1 MSAVLS
7 PQPLLRKEDQ
17 RLITGTGQFTSDT
30 WEQGTLYAAVVRT
43 DRAHARFR
51 ADWSTVRL
59 APGVRAVL
67 TAQEVAAAGF
77 SALLNA
83 ATVEGPLGQPQ
94 VVCRMPVLADS
105 KVLYVG
111 QPMAMVIADTAEL
124 AANAAEL
131 AEIDYETLPC
141 VVTYED
147 ATAAGAI
154 QLHEEAAGNTS
165 VVFENGDRA
174 AVDAAF
180 ARAAMTS
187 NVKVVSQ
194 RLIPAPMEP
203 RAVQAWHDAETGL
216 THVRTPTQ
224 GLLSMLGMFT
234 AITGW
239 AADSIRV
246 HTQDVGGSF
255 GLRGTA
261 TSEHVLLMLAARTL
275 NKPVRWIGSRSETFL
290 SDWHGRALTLHGH
303 IALDAQ
309 GRMLAI
315 RFDNQVDA
323 GAFNVYFSTHIG
335 ARNLSV
341 TMGGVYKVPALHMRS
356 HIFFTN
362 TVPVSAYRGAGRP
375 DLAYAIERLVDHAAH
390 EHGLDPVALRR
401 LNFIAPADFPYT
413 TANGTVYD
421 DGQFERVMDC
431 ALADSDAAGVDQ
443 RRERARSRGRLFG
456 RGLAYY
462 LESSGAG
469 AAAKDQVRGRIEGG
483 GLTLHAISGASGQG
497 HETSFAHIVERELSL
512 PSQRIR
518 FVAGEVGR
526 DLVGNSTGGSRTLYG
541 LGSAIVNLC
550 SQLMEHG
557 RPQMAQRWGCLP
569 EQVLIK
575 GGNWLHASDVGL
587 CMSFQAWLDQA
598 DAQGVELIG
607 QASSGATFPNGCHVA
622 EVEIDPQTGVCDLAG
637 YWAADDMGEV
647 ISPKQLVGQVHGG
660 VVQGLGQAFGEHAV
674 YDRETGQL
682 LSGSFMDYFMPRA
695 GILHSFHHQSVPVP
709 TKLNILG
716 AKGVGESGCSG
727 SLPALA
733 NAVIDALRPLGVTQA
748 DMPFSPARL
757 WDLIHSGRN

>member
-17 RLITGTGQFTSDT
+17 RLITGTGQFTSDA
-30 WEQGTLYAAVVRT
+30 WEQGTLHAVMVRS
-43 DRAHARFR
+43 DHAHARFK
-51 ADWSTVRL
+51 ADWSAVRQ
-59 APGVRAVL
+59 APGVRCVL
-67 TAQEVAAAGF
+67 TAQDVTAAGF
-77 SALLNA
+77 AALVNA
-83 ATVEGPLGQPQ
+83 VTVKDAQGQPQ
-94 VVCRMPVLADS
+94 VICRMPVLAQA

-124 AANAAEL
+124 AANAAEM

-141 VVTYED
+141 AVTFED
-147 ATAAGAI
+147 ATAPGAV
-154 QLHEEAAGNTS
+154 QLHEEAPGNTS
-165 VVFENGDRA
+165 VVFEAGDRA

-203 RAVQAWHDAETGL
+203 RAVQVWHDAATGL

-224 GLLSMLGMFT
+224 GLVSMLGMFT
-234 AITGW
+234 TITGW
-239 AADSIRV
+239 PADSIRI

-275 NKPVRWIGSRSETFL
+275 GRPVRWVSSRSETFL

-309 GRMLAI
+309 GRILAI

-335 ARNLSV
+335 ARNLSI

-356 HIFFTN
+356 HIYYTN

-390 EHGLDPVALRR
+390 EHGLDPVAIRR
-401 LNFIAPADFPYT
+401 LNFIPPADFPYT

-421 DGQFERVMDC
+421 NGQFERIMDC
-431 ALADSDAAGVDQ
+431 ALTDSDAAGVAQ

-462 LESSGAG
+462 LESSGPG
-469 AAAKDQVRGRIEGG
+469 AAAKDQVRGRIEAG

-497 HETSFAHIVERELSL
+497 HETSFARIVERELGL
-512 PSQRIR
+512 PSQRVR

-541 LGSAIVNLC
+541 LGSAIVDLC
-550 SQLMEHG
+550 RQLMEHG
-557 RPQMAQRWGCLP
+557 RPQVAQLWGCTP
-569 EQVLIK
+569 EELVIE
-575 GGNWLHASDVGL
+575 GGHWRHAGRE
-587 CMSFQAWLDQA
+587 MGFEAWLDQA
-598 DAQGVELIG
+598 GAEGLELIG
-607 QASSGATFPNGCHVA
+607 QASSGATFPNGCHIA
-622 EVEIDPQTGVCDLAG
+622 EVEIDPQTGVCDLVG
-637 YWAADDMGEV
+637 YWAADDVGEV
-647 ISPKQLVGQVHGG
+647 ISPKQLIGQVHGG

-682 LSGSFMDYFMPRA
+682 LSGSFMDYAMPRA
-695 GILHSFHHQSVPVP
+695 GILHGFHHQSVPVP
-709 TKLNILG
+709 TKLNMLG

-733 NAVIDALRPLGVTQA
+733 NAVVDALRPLGINQA

-757 WDLIHSGRN
+757 WDLMQSARS